1 MRHDAPRRVRSAWF
15 VLTGA
20 VGGLLGFLLLELL
33 GGDSGGGGLLA
44 SIWDTALYFAG
55 FGLAVGGA
63 LGMTEGWRQKQRG
76 KLIFGLVLGAVLGV
90 GGGFVGG
97 AVGQVILALAAGQST
112 TSPPVDVAIALDS
125 SGSMTGGW
133 FFGANDPHGDRRT
146 AAVRLIDQLSADARV
161 AVIDFDDSAY
171 VLFPLTPFST
181 AQARREAKQAVQR
194 VDDSGGTNLNAGLLA
209 SIEALTAKR
218 QEGRPQHVIFLTD
231 GEGYYVP
238 STTTLAVQRGITVHT
253 IGLGSDL
260 DPELLTQ
267 IATATGG
274 KYYPVQDAA
283 KLLGVFE
290 RIFKEG
296 ITSMT
301 RTASGGSAG
310 LWLMLL
316 RTLSWAVTGLLLG
329 AGQGLREN
337 TREDLLACSL
347 GGLVGGAL
355 GGALFDPLTQTL
367 TLASGLLGRA
377 LGDVVVGAAIGGSM
391 RLLQRRMVDLSA
403 RPATTLTSLLPKNP
417 GLTLMDD

>member
-1 MRHDAPRRVRSAWF
+1 VRDPQTRVRSGWF

-20 VGGLLGFLLLELL
+20 AGGLLGFALLELL
-33 GGDSGGGGLLA
+33 GVGSDNGGLLA
-44 SIWDTALYFAG
+44 SIWDTGRYFAG

-63 LGMTEGWRQKQRG
+63 LGMTEGWVRRQTG
-76 KLIFGLVLGAVLGV
+76 KMIFGLVLGAILGV
-90 GGGFVGG
+90 GGGFLGG
-97 AVGQVILALAAGQST
+97 AVGQAILGLAAGQ
-112 TSPPVDVAIALDS
+112 TSASPVDVAIALDS
-125 SGSMTGGW
+125 SSSMGGGW
-133 FFGANDPHGDRRT
+133 FDRGNDPEGDRRT
-146 AAVRLIDQLSADARV
+146 AAIRLIDRLSAEARV
-161 AVIDFDDSAY
+161 TVIDFDNRAY
-171 VLFPLTPFST
+171 VLFPLTELST
-181 AQARREAKQAVQR
+181 PQVRRAARLAVQR

-209 SIEALTAKR
+209 SIEALSAKR
-218 QEGRPQHVIFLTD
+218 EEGRPQHVIFLTD

-260 DPELLTQ
+260 DPELLTH

-274 KYYPVQDAA
+274 RYYPVQDAG
-283 KLLGVFE
+283 KLLAVFE

-301 RTASGGSAG
+301 RTAAGGSAG

-337 TREDLLACSL
+337 TRQDLVACSL

-367 TLASGLLGRA
+367 TLASGLLGRG

-391 RLLQRRMVDLSA
+391 RLLQHRMVDLSDK
-403 RPATTLTSLLPKNP
+403 PATTLTTLLPKNP
-417 GLTLMDD
+417 GLTLLDD